1 MIDVHT
7 VNNNKVYRFLQ
18 YRKKKIIDV
27 YTVNPKKQTKYIDFY
42 NIEEKN

>member
-18 YRKKKIIDV
+18 YRKKKFDV